1 MPCRFFSAAVKNS
14 LKNSIYLPTETFI
27 HSILYS
33 QQWPDDNDPC
43 IQVRE
48 WKPTQLEPSHSMS
61 DPLEFCLKASSVVL
75 RHLWGGIEK
84 KKIFSGGILSLSFF
98 DARQGTRCSFS
109 SPKISPNSLTSSELE
124 GNACDPLWTEE
135 ANVQS
140 EREPEFDKIS
150 STIAGGMKGWDDKN
164 DKEYEMTAG

>member
-84 KKIFSGGILSLSFF
+84 KRFFQVASCHCPFLTRDREQGVRSRLLRSVLTPWQVQNWRVTHVILYEQRRLTYKVSVSRNLIRS
-98 DARQGTRCSFS
+98 ARQ
-109 SPKISPNSLTSSELE
+109 
-124 GNACDPLWTEE
+124 
-135 ANVQS
+135 
-140 EREPEFDKIS
+140 
-150 STIAGGMKGWDDKN
+150 
-164 DKEYEMTAG
+164 